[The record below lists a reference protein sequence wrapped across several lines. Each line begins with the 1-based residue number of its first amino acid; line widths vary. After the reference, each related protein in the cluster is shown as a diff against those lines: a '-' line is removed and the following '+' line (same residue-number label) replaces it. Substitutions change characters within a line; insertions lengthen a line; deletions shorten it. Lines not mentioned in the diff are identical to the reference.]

1 MLLVLKDPNELWAV
15 PPILPHNKVEP
26 SCQLKG
32 SPALST
38 QQSPL
43 FAACRKIGEKSS
55 VKSKADW
62 PLVAHVK
69 SSSVGFFPHH
79 LMVSVPLLANLSRL
93 RQSICGIEILLTV
106 AYNT

>member
-69 SSSVGFFPHH
+69 SSSVGFFPPPSHGFC
-79 LMVSVPLLANLSRL
+79 SSASQPLTTSPINLR
-93 RQSICGIEILLTV
+93 
-106 AYNT
+106 N

>member
-1 MLLVLKDPNELWAV
+1 MLLVQKYSNELWAI
-15 PPILPHNKVEP
+15 PPILPHKHVEP

-55 VKSKADW
+55 VK
-62 PLVAHVK
+62 
-69 SSSVGFFPHH
+69 
-79 LMVSVPLLANLSRL
+79 
-93 RQSICGIEILLTV
+93 T
-106 AYNT
+106 